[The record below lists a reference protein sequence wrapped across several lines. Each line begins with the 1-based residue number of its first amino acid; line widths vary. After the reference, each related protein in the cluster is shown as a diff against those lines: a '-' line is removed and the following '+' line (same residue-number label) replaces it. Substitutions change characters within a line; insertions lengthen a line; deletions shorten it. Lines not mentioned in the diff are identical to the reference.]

1 MEEGEVLKQ
10 LRKISGKLD
19 KLKNLVFFLEK
30 RITLVQDQIR
40 IIGQTYIRGV
50 STYQDVCLSS
60 GHWNR
65 FGQMNLVSKP
75 FILCLLVSHTTVI
88 ASRKLI

>member
-40 IIGQTYIRGV
+40 IIGQTYI
-50 STYQDVCLSS
+50 
-60 GHWNR
+60 
-65 FGQMNLVSKP
+65 
-75 FILCLLVSHTTVI
+75 
-88 ASRKLI
+88 SRIQVAVYFQTPLT